1 MGFEQPLLGGKPRSK
16 EEKVEDIEQARVG
29 AQAEKPGRDLA
40 REEGAK
46 EGISKKEKTVIDQ
59 LAEKHGEE
67 AMQEYAAEKEKN
79 PVERLRG
86 RIDKI
91 AAEMREKGL
100 EPDAAI
106 VEKIKGRFDRYAEA
120 VREEKEQLEG
130 ESNTRVSVQELA
142 NKVGREI
149 PITYRIGEKGGIIYG
164 PENFTLRRFGDTG
177 YAKENKGEYLETLK
191 KQSGISVET
200 EIIDFGFSR
209 QGKTEFL
216 RSMGVLNEKEEAID
230 LPTIAQGM
238 LNKQNEARGRGGME
252 EVRIDPRN
260 YSARFST
267 NIEGVAFSVG
277 EREESYDEGS
287 NKPRKDE
294 SWTGLKFDD
303 NVIETILA
311 EE

>member
-46 EGISKKEKTVIDQ
+46 EGISKKEK
-59 LAEKHGEE
+59 
-67 AMQEYAAEKEKN
+67 N
-79 PVERLRG
+79 PIERLRG

-238 LNKQNEARGRGGME
+238 LSKQNEARGRGGME